1 MEENN
6 GEGEAPRRRGV
17 EQKETTRGTTLVVA
31 MFNSKKRPL
40 AIVLVNGRRRQ

>member
-17 EQKETTRGTTLVVA
+17 EQKETTRGTTLVA
-31 MFNSKKRPL
+31 MFNSKK
-40 AIVLVNGRRRQ
+40 